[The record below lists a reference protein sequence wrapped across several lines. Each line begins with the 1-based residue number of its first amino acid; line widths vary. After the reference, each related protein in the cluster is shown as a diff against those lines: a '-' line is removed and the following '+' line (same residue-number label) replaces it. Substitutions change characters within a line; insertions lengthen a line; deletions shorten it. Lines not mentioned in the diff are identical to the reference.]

1 MEPIKIVG
9 QWRRGGHL
17 KPGLYLY
24 RKPGSVHLIGV
35 ATLKIECDP
44 LGSDIY
50 EYLGPIEIV
59 EPKPEPTPLPGC
71 VCHVTQ
77 MRAGKWRSAS
87 AHQPDSNELVVYGD
101 TRRQA
106 ILRHN
111 AAVAAIVAMESK

>member
-1 MEPIKIVG
+1 MDYMKIVG
-9 QWRRGGHL
+9 QWRRGAVL
-17 KPGLYLY
+17 DAGLYLWK
-24 RKPGSVHLIGV
+24 RHGGIEIGGAV
-35 ATLKIECDP
+35 RMLAGGGNSEF
-44 LGSDIY
+44 

-59 EPKPEPTPLPGC
+59 EPEPEPTPLPGC